1 VYVLGHA
8 GGKGAL
14 FLLAGIALNRYGS
27 LDEITLHGRGRNARV
42 VPGAAVLRAA
52 ARTYCRGRQPSPRW
66 VDRCMGDR
74 AGPGGRVP
82 PRRVLAAE
90 TRRRCASLTA

>member
-1 VYVLGHA
+1 VYVPGHA
-8 GGKGAL
+8 GGKAAL
-14 FLLAGIALNRYGS
+14 FLLAGIVLNRYGS
-27 LDEITLHGRGRNARV
+27 VDEI
-42 VPGAAVLRAA
+42 
-52 ARTYCRGRQPSPRW
+52 S
-66 VDRCMGDR
+66 GDR